1 MLIVFHFAILISYTV
16 LNLQM
21 QMFLWHQLQDK
32 TLNTIYENHS
42 KSVNS
47 RRLFFIL
54 LIVLLVVQ
62 GCGSK
67 TKEALYDEGLKEQKK
82 SNYSG
87 AAVLF
92 KSALEKDFNYQDARF
107 QLAKS
112 YMASGKYELAEK
124 EFRKVGLQSPS
135 RQDIPLELARIYVI
149 TRKPEL
155 AIKEAGKL
163 PATAET
169 LELLG
174 VAYLLINKPAE
185 GETCLRQAL
194 ELEPNRASTKIE
206 LAGIDIRQGRNADA
220 RQLLNEAIQ
229 AAPKNFRAYNLLA
242 DLEMAEGR
250 KDKALEIYEKAAQA
264 NPADPS
270 APYKSGLLFV
280 EKGDFAK
287 AGTVAADLS
296 SRFARF
302 SEGTRLQGIIKYH
315 TSKYSDAIPLL
326 QKSIG
331 MRAAPEAYY
340 YLGLCYYNQGDLE
353 LALSQFRIILDHNP
367 SALQPRLLTGII
379 LLKQKR
385 VVDSIAEIKKLL
397 QYDEKHAL
405 AHNILG
411 SAYMAMG
418 MYDEG
423 MKELNRALELDP
435 KIIDA
440 HLKKGVFYFKK
451 GQMKEAESA
460 LVAAVQVAPELLNSR
475 LLLAAY
481 YTRRNNNEKAMAQLK
496 QGVSG
501 KKADAVLYNSMAG
514 ILFARNK
521 RKEGLD
527 YLVKAKAADPG
538 YLTACFNLAVYYAA
552 SDEYE
557 KSLQE
562 YRDIL
567 VKRPDNVRAMLSLAS
582 LFELKGR
589 ESEAL
594 EFYNKAK
601 ALKNGTAYLALA
613 TYHLK
618 KKDNKKALL
627 VLDDAIAQISRNID
641 ALEMKA
647 RIFISEKKF
656 KEALAVYNEIYS
668 FNPDLGFKQK
678 VSTYML
684 MKEAPKALEETRQYI
699 VNKPNLAFGHILQ
712 SAVYESQNNLAQA
725 LDSMQRAVRA
735 EPGNPSA
742 HLALGNIYLRKGD
755 RKSAADFY
763 EKALH
768 IDSEFLP
775 ALFAQGLLLE
785 TGGNKKGAVQK
796 YREILGKSE
805 TFMPAINNL
814 AYIYIDDE
822 KTGSPKEGLMLAFS
836 AFKLAPENPAA
847 MDTLGYAL
855 IKNGRSAD
863 AVKLLEK
870 AAALLPG
877 DAAVAAHLAM
887 AKKGQAAE
895 PRKQQRK

>member
-1 MLIVFHFAILISYTV
+1 MAVMAKPPVTAGLHNYVVSA
-16 LNLQM
+16 M
-21 QMFLWHQLQDK
+21 
-32 TLNTIYENHS
+32 
-42 KSVNS
+42 S
-47 RRLFFIL
+47 RQLFFL
-54 LIVLLVVQ
+54 LIVVSLVFQ
-62 GCGSK
+62 GCSSK
-67 TKEALYDEGLKEQKK
+67 SKEELYQEGLKELKK

-92 KSALEKDFNYQDARF
+92 KSALEKDGNFQDARF

-124 EFRKVGLQSPS
+124 DFLKVAVQNPA
-135 RQDIPLELARIYVI
+135 RQDTALELARIYLI

-163 PATAET
+163 TATAET

-174 VAYLLINKPAE
+174 VAHLLGDNLAD
-185 GETCLRQAL
+185 GEKYLRQAL

-206 LAGIDIRQGRNADA
+206 LAGINVKQGRNADA
-220 RQLLNEAIQ
+220 RQMLNEAIQ

-242 DLEMAEGR
+242 DLEMAEGH
-250 KDKALEIYEKAAQA
+250 KDVALGIYEKAARA

-270 APYKSGLLFV
+270 APYKSGLLLI

-287 AGTVAADLS
+287 AEAVAADLS
-296 SRFARF
+296 SRFARY
-302 SEGTRLQGIIKYH
+302 SEGPRLQGILKFH
-315 TSKYSDAIPLL
+315 TSKFTEAIPLL

-331 MRAAPEAYY
+331 LRTAPEAYY

-385 VVDSIAEIKKLL
+385 VVDAIAEIRKLL

-411 SAYMAMG
+411 SAYMAKG

-423 MKELNRALELDP
+423 LKELNRALELDP

-440 HLKKGVFYFKK
+440 HMKKGVFYFKK

-460 LVAAVQVAPELLNSR
+460 LLAAVQVAPELLNTR
-475 LLLAAY
+475 LLLASY
-481 YTRRNNNEKAMAQLK
+481 YSRRNNIEKAFEQLR
-496 QGVSG
+496 QGLSG
-501 KKADAVLYNSMAG
+501 KKSDAVLYNSMAG
-514 ILFARNK
+514 ILFAQNK
-521 RKEGLD
+521 RTEGLD
-527 YLVKAKAADPG
+527 YLVKAKASDPD

-552 SDEYE
+552 NDEHE
-557 KSLQE
+557 KALQE
-562 YRDIL
+562 YRGIL

-582 LFELKGR
+582 MLELKGR
-589 ESEAL
+589 ENEAV

-601 ALKNGTAYLALA
+601 ATKNSQAYLALA

-618 KKDNKKALL
+618 KKNNKKALA
-627 VLDDAIAQISRNID
+627 VLDEAIKEISRNID

-656 KEALAVYNEIYS
+656 KEALGVYNEIYLL
-668 FNPDLGFKQK
+668 NPDLGFKQK
-678 VSTYML
+678 VSVYMI
-684 MKEAPKALEETRQYI
+684 MNEATKALEETRRHI
-699 VNKPNLAFGHILQ
+699 AVKPNLALGYILQ
-712 SAVYESQNNLAQA
+712 SAVYESQKDMKQA
-725 LDSMQRAVRA
+725 LESMQRAVRA
-735 EPGNPSA
+735 EPANPGA
-742 HLALGNIYLRKGD
+742 LLALGNIYLRMGD
-755 RKSAADFY
+755 RKAAANLY
-763 EKALH
+763 EKALDA
-768 IDSEFLP
+768 DSEFLP
-775 ALFAQGLLLE
+775 AMFAQGLLME
-785 TGGNKKGAVQK
+785 TGGNKAGAVQK

-814 AYIYIDDE
+814 AYLYVDDE
-822 KTGSPKEGLMLAFS
+822 KTGNRQEGLMLAFS
-836 AFKLAPENPAA
+836 AFKLAPDNPAA

-855 IKNGRSAD
+855 VRNGRSAD
-863 AVKLLEK
+863 ALKLLEK
-870 AAALLPG
+870 AATLLPG
-877 DAAVAAHLAM
+877 DTTVAAHLAM
-887 AKKGQAAE
+887 AKKGQAVGP
-895 PRKQQRK
+895 PRQQPKKR